1 MGPNDLALLVTVGD
15 FSAEA
20 RVEATRANATPVAL
34 LNGDGV
40 VDIMLEHE
48 IGVTSGTLEIYEI
61 SDLGL
66 SNGSLD

>member
-1 MGPNDLALLVTVGD
+1 M
-15 FSAEA
+15 EA
-20 RVEATRANATPVAL
+20 ARANAAPVAL

-61 SDLGL
+61 SVSATDHWTEQTRPAP
-66 SNGSLD
+66 SLRPP

>member
-1 MGPNDLALLVTVGD
+1 M
-15 FSAEA
+15 EA
-20 RVEATRANATPVAL
+20 ARANAAPVAL

-61 SDLGL
+61 YEISVSATDHWTEQTCPAP
-66 SNGSLD
+66 SLRPQ